1 MPPKLGILAGSG
13 NLPGEIINFCQ
24 KTGRPYFVVGI
35 ENNTK
40 KQLLENTPHTWATL
54 GAAGKIIKILRD
66 TNVEEIV
73 MAGAIKRPAWDMIQP
88 DWRGLKILPKL
99 LSAKQ
104 GDAEILSL
112 VINELEKEGFRVIGV
127 GDILTDIVTA
137 EGSIGSVR
145 PDKVARQDIA
155 RALEV
160 GLALRE
166 TEVGQ
171 AMVVQRGVVLGIEA
185 AEGTDALME
194 RCSNLHRAGPGGI
207 LLKLKMKNQDQRV
220 DLPTIGPKTIKMA
233 QKTGIRGIALEAQGS
248 LILEQAC
255 TIKKANFLK
264 IFIVGIKI
272 EQVVR

>member
-35 ENNTK
+35 ENNAK
-40 KQLLENTPHTWATL
+40 KQLLDNTPHGWATL
-54 GAAGKIIKILRD
+54 GAAGKIIQIFRD

-104 GDAEILSL
+104 GDGVILSL

-137 EGSIGSVR
+137 EGSIGSIH
-145 PDKVARQDIA
+145 PDKVARQDIT

-166 TEVGQ
+166 TEIGQ
-171 AMVVQRGVVLGIEA
+171 ALVVQQGVVLGIEA
-185 AEGTDALME
+185 AEGTDALIG
-194 RCSNLHRAGPGGI
+194 RCSNLHRTGPGGV
-207 LLKLKMKNQDQRV
+207 LLKLKMKNQDRRV
-220 DLPTIGPKTIKMA
+220 DLPTIGPKTIEMA
-233 QKTGIRGIALEAQGS
+233 QKAGIRGVALEAHGS

-255 TIKKANFLK
+255 TIKKANLLK
-264 IFIVGIKI
+264 IFVVGIKI
-272 EQVVR
+272 EQAVG

>member
-40 KQLLENTPHTWATL
+40 KKLLENTPHTWATL

-73 MAGAIKRPAWDMIQP
+73 MAGAIKRPAWNLIQP

-112 VINELEKEGFRVIGV
+112 VITELEKEGFRVIGV

-137 EGSIGSVR
+137 G
-145 PDKVARQDIA
+145 DLLD
-155 RALEV
+155 LF
-160 GLALRE
+160 
-166 TEVGQ
+166 
-171 AMVVQRGVVLGIEA
+171 VQ
-185 AEGTDALME
+185 
-194 RCSNLHRAGPGGI
+194 
-207 LLKLKMKNQDQRV
+207 
-220 DLPTIGPKTIKMA
+220 IK
-233 QKTGIRGIALEAQGS
+233 
-248 LILEQAC
+248 
-255 TIKKANFLK
+255 
-264 IFIVGIKI
+264 
-272 EQVVR
+272 